1 MSAPSNA
8 SEKHPVLLSL
18 NISRSDAY
26 QRSMINGTA
35 GDRPPLQ
42 RVICDNARYADA
54 TYAAWV
60 NRRIAKGLHC
70 GGGWMERYV
79 PRIADETFEDAH
91 RRYVASFVGK
101 SALLAGEGQ

>member
-18 NISRSDAY
+18 NLEPTDA
-26 QRSMINGTA
+26 RLRANIR
-35 GDRPPLQ
+35 DFDPLGGRAVQ

-60 NRRIAKGLHC
+60 SRKIANGFRC

-91 RRYVASFVGK
+91 RRYVASFVGVRT
-101 SALLAGEGQ
+101 